1 MATIKKTTKKVKEVL
16 TDEDKILGKVAEVK
30 TVTEIKYES
39 AKIQYR
45 VTNLAVNNNPIIVNG
60 DVVETFIGSGN
71 VAQREELKK
80 GAKEVITKDSNGK
93 ELYKIEVL

>member
-16 TDEDKILGKVAEVK
+16 TDEEKILGKVAEVK

-39 AKIQYR
+39 PEIQYKI
-45 VTNLAVNNNPIIVNG
+45 TNLAVKNNPIIISG

-71 VAQREELKK
+71 VVQREALKQ
-80 GAKEVITKDSNGK
+80 GAKEVITKDGNGR
-93 ELYKIEVL
+93 ELYKIEVI

>member
-16 TDEDKILGKVAEVK
+16 TDEEKILGKVAEVK

-39 AKIQYR
+39 PEIRYKI
-45 VTNLAVNNNPIIVNG
+45 TNLTVKNTPIIVNG

-71 VAQREELKK
+71 VVQREELKQ
-80 GAKEVITKDSNGK
+80 GAKEVITKDGNGK